1 MPLCNA
7 GVFIYNT
14 IMSPKISPYI
24 TPDACD
30 ECSWNT
36 GHSFKCSKYNKF
48 ENTAKEPDI
57 KNIQK
62 KSDEKTC
69 SVCFLIVNSS
79 NISSESNICFDCGG
93 E

>member
-1 MPLCNA
+1 
-7 GVFIYNT
+7 
-14 IMSPKISPYI
+14 MSPKISPYI
-24 TPDACD
+24 TPDACN

-48 ENTAKEPDI
+48 ETSINEPDI

-62 KSDEKTC
+62 KSNEKTC
-69 SVCFLIVNSS
+69 SVCFLIVKSS
-79 NISSESNICFDCGG
+79 NISPVSNICFDCGG

>member
-57 KNIQK
+57 KNFQK